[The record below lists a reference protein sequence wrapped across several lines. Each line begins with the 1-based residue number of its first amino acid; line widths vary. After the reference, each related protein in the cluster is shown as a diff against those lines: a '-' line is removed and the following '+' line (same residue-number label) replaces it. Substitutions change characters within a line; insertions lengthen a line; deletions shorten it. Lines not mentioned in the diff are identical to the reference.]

1 MADWTSPLPET
12 AVEGETTHIE
22 DHNAIVA
29 AITEA
34 RGVID
39 AAEATIASL
48 QGLIDDKA
56 DGGHKHA
63 AADITSGTL
72 DAARIPALAVG
83 KITGLQDALDGK
95 QASGNYAT
103 AAQVEAKAD
112 QAALDALEARVTAL
126 EPEV

>member
-1 MADWTSPLPET
+1 MADWTSPLPGT
-12 AVEGETTHIE
+12 AAVGDEDHVEY
-22 DHNAIVA
+22 HNAIVA

-103 AAQVEAKAD
+103 AAQVETKAD
-112 QAALDALEARVTAL
+112 QTALDALEARVTAL